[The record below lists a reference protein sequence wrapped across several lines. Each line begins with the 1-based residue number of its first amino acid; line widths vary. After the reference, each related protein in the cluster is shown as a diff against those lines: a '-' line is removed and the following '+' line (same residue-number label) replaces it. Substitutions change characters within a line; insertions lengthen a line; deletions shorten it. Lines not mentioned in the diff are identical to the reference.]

1 MTFGPEVYRTA
12 AEEHLTA
19 SHELYRS
26 GRYVLAHYVAGLAVE
41 CMLRAYR
48 RRRVSTFDERHD
60 LWELARHARFLDVVP
75 PKSLTSITA
84 ALGEIVTRWQNQHR
98 FRSEHSLR
106 SYLLDRNLHLRIKGD
121 FVKESARRVVNAASD
136 LVALGAMQW
145 KHLPKK

>member
-12 AEEHLTA
+12 AEEHLTV

-41 CMLRAYR
+41 CTLRAYR
-48 RRRVSTFDERHD
+48 RLASTFDDRHD
-60 LWELARHARFLDVVP
+60 LWKLARHSTFLADVP
-75 PKSLTSITA
+75 PKSLASITA
-84 ALGEIVTRWQNQHR
+84 ALGEVVTRWQNSHR

-106 SYLLDRNLHLRIKGD
+106 RYLLDRNLHLRIKGD
-121 FVKESARRVVNAASD
+121 FVKESARRIVNAASD
-136 LVALGAMQW
+136 LVTLGAMQW

>member
-19 SHELYRS
+19 LNELYRS

-41 CMLRAYR
+41 CMLMAYR
-48 RRRVSTFDERHD
+48 RRQVSTFDERHD
-60 LWELARHARFLDVVP
+60 LWKLARNARFLNVVP
-75 PKSLTSITA
+75 EKSKASITA
-84 ALGEIVTRWQNQHR
+84 ALGEVVTRWQNPHR

-106 SYLLDRNLHLRIKGD
+106 SYLLDRKLHLRIKGD
-121 FVKESARRVVNAASD
+121 FVKESARRIVNAALE

>member
-19 SHELYRS
+19 SHELYKS

-48 RRRVSTFDERHD
+48 RRPESTFYERHD

-75 PKSLTSITA
+75 AKSTASITA
-84 ALGEIVTRWQNQHR
+84 ALGEVVTRWQNQHR

-106 SYLLDRNLHLRIKGD
+106 SYLLDRKLHLRIKGD
-121 FVKESARRVVNAASD
+121 FVKESARRIVNAASD
-136 LVALGAMQW
+136 LVTLGAMQW